1 MFSVTVGSAAV
12 VMVAASGVAGP
23 VDTLVGDLR
32 HSPSFRPATRRQM
45 AYLDRLGVRVDRL
58 VSMEDAS
65 REITAALQRAQRS
78 SP

>member
-23 VDTLVGDLR
+23 VDSLVGDLR

-45 AYLDRLGVRVDRL
+45 AYLDRLGVRIDRL
-58 VSMEDAS
+58 VSIEEAS
-65 REITAALQRAQRS
+65 REITAALRRS
-78 SP
+78 HSTSP